1 MATRRASLPEQPL
14 LHYRLTPHVLHR
26 YLRQGHTLGTRN
38 RLEKQT
44 RVNRQNAVS
53 REKGFGNVLGI
64 MKLEGKGIATGTP
77 EALLIS
83 MAKIM
88 TPISLNMIFDA
99 LK

>member
-1 MATRRASLPEQPL
+1 
-14 LHYRLTPHVLHR
+14 
-26 YLRQGHTLGTRN
+26 
-38 RLEKQT
+38 
-44 RVNRQNAVS
+44 VNRQNAVS